1 MWILQKWLNFLIILS
16 CGIAVEGS
24 DNGFILSK
32 RKKLS
37 IFSVLKKP
45 KGIIGTNQIYF
56 LNCMLDFGEIE
67 L

>member
-32 RKKLS
+32 RKKLR
-37 IFSVLKKP
+37 IFSVLKKA
-45 KGIIGTNQIYF
+45 KGNHWDQSDLFFKLHVGF
-56 LNCMLDFGEIE
+56 W
-67 L
+67 